1 VWLEAKEQCKGKEN
15 ALKSKATHPWSW
27 GLVLV
32 WLGFVLEFG
41 RWSELS
47 PWVRLSWQFG
57 LGLDLQQGQAKKP
70 TMKRIR
76 VN

>member
-1 VWLEAKEQCKGKEN
+1 M
-15 ALKSKATHPWSW
+15 
-27 GLVLV
+27 
-32 WLGFVLEFG
+32 GFVLEFG